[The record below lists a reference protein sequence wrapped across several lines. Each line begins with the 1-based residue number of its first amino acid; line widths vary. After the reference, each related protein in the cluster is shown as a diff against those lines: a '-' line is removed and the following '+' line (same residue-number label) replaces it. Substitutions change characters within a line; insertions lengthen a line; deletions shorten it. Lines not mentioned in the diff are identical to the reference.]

1 MDDPSRNNQG
11 EGLQERRG
19 NIGAVWRNILWPVH
33 PPNAHLADLVCSERH
48 MFGPFSIHNYRCL
61 SGFSEISRFLGL
73 WTKNVNRC
81 IYSNRRQDNLLK
93 KNCTLWSRAGKR
105 SKTQCQCFSKDW
117 AFYQDITGGLWFIY
131 IVCMFSGHVPC
142 GKKSY
147 SFYWQ
152 FFHLLI
158 ISVPHS
164 LPYSSPQYDDLE
176 DTCITMRN
184 SSVLTARG
192 QDWEVQTPYMLETNI

>member
-1 MDDPSRNNQG
+1 MSDTIITKHFERCICHAAETLGEASWSAAATIFVLPHGGYNLAMDHPSRNSQG
-11 EGLQERRG
+11 EGLQKRRG

-33 PPNAHLADLVCSERH
+33 PQNAHLADLVCSERH
-48 MFGPFSIHNYRCL
+48 MFGPFSIHSYRCL

-93 KNCTLWSRAGKR
+93 KSCTLSSRAGKR

-131 IVCMFSGHVPC
+131 
-142 GKKSY
+142 
-147 SFYWQ
+147 
-152 FFHLLI
+152 
-158 ISVPHS
+158 
-164 LPYSSPQYDDLE
+164 
-176 DTCITMRN
+176 T
-184 SSVLTARG
+184 
-192 QDWEVQTPYMLETNI
+192 